1 MRMYRI
7 KLKKS
12 SKNEFDE
19 IFEVKE
25 EMKALQKYCDFRKE
39 NYFFGSLVKVVEGKE
54 QNHSSFCNSEFA

>member
-1 MRMYRI
+1 MYRI

-39 NYFFGSLVKVVEGKE
+39 NYFFGSLVKVVEEEEK
-54 QNHSSFCNSEFA
+54 NHSSFCNSEFA